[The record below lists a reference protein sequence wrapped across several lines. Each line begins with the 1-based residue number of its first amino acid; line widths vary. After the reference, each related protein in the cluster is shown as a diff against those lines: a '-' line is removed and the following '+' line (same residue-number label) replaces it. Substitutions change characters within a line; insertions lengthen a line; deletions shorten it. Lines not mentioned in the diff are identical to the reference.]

1 MTMIRRMDAVRRAA
15 SSMACC
21 QQQLWFSLFENYG
34 RKDAAMFI
42 QETKLR
48 AGFKYLYGYNH
59 PYSIKDK
66 KINLEGY
73 IPSSRKEKRIEN
85 TRTTDMQFELR
96 AFLNDAQVPME
107 VRAMGKNDSK
117 YCPFTG
123 GEDIEIYPA
132 KRNSAAAVISHE
144 EVDREATLEEEEEDR
159 EATPEEE
166 VTTPPKRM

>member
-1 MTMIRRMDAVRRAA
+1 MLPTPFLRH
-15 SSMACC
+15 
-21 QQQLWFSLFENYG
+21 
-34 RKDAAMFI
+34 KDAAMFI

-73 IPSSRKEKRIEN
+73 IPSSQKEKRIEN

-123 GEDIEIYPA
+123 GGDIEIYPA

-144 EVDREATLEEEEEDR
+144 EVDRKVTPEEEEVDREATPEEEEEDR